1 MENLNKLKRKEL
13 LKLAKLH
20 GIKNRNKMK
29 KEELIKAIKKA
40 KKPLEELKAI
50 EEKLRKE
57 LQEKTGETHL
67 IIIPKEPGYAFVNW
81 EVKEESGTGIL
92 KVFEDKHEK
101 FEIQVNIEH
110 GKSYVRVE
118 EDKKIKAVLG
128 IEKNGKFAKIIE
140 SNEIIIPTTK
150 RTEGK
155 AEFVDIRTLKKAKP
169 QKVEKDKMKEVIN
182 EEIKTA
188 REIKYLRYKREGQ

>member
-13 LKLAKLH
+13 LRLAKLH